1 MCSVFNGST
10 ENPAFISILRRVIF
24 PGDSK
29 VLVLDRLPSFLSFL
43 RGAYKHAPDGQTI
56 RWLKTDYSVITTVIG
71 DKVAAMLHESDPRT
85 RWWYQNYVHWHPVE
99 SNPFD
104 DPAAKALLLA
114 EVLRLDPAGRK
125 CLRSITEGIDQDSD
139 AGKACIKVW
148 EGVRTRIGQKF
159 ENVKNVGLDQLYD
172 IGNRLKTKAEREVV
186 VASTSRHGK

>member
-1 MCSVFNGST
+1 MCSVFNRST
-10 ENPAFISILRRVIF
+10 EYQTAFISILRSVIF
-24 PGDSK
+24 PDDNK
-29 VLVLDRLPSFLSFL
+29 VFIPDRLPSFLSFQV
-43 RGAYKHAPDGQTI
+43 AYVHAPGGQTI
-56 RWLKTDYSVITTVIG
+56 RWFKQGSMITTVIG